1 MSHFQDVQSIN
12 IHNEQ
17 QVIQFTRK
25 REINACDHGHI
36 QISEEDSEVLCTDCN
51 TKLNPVLWIAKYLT
65 DLNRVNQRN
74 NRMLAEVR
82 VIQAKLE
89 KKNKFMC
96 KHCHEVN
103 EIDFKKLP
111 SQAAVT
117 RGMTVI
123 EEEFEG
129 MKVELGHE

>member
-1 MSHFQDVQSIN
+1 MTHFQDVQSIHIDN
-12 IHNEQ
+12 AQ

-25 REINACDHGHI
+25 REITVCNHGHI

-51 TKLNPVLWIAKYLT
+51 TKLNPVLWIAKYLK
-65 DLNRVNQRN
+65 DLNQVTQRN

-82 VIQAKLE
+82 VIQTKLQN
-89 KKNKFMC
+89 KNKFMC

-117 RGMTVI
+117 RGMSVI
-123 EEEFEG
+123 DQEFEG
-129 MKVELGHE
+129 MKVEISQ